1 MICVPGNLAR
11 DLFKIETKERAK
23 IVHLAIRILKQSN
36 VGKKVENQK
45 MEYSEEEFTLL
56 RKITSFLVWLDERE
70 CKHFRTIKE
79 TTEMIESLLTSLKEN
94 KEILFFALF
103 CPSYKKGKTAKG
115 FNEEIG
121 NTTLRGIEN
130 LSAIYSQA
138 KLLQIPC
145 KAMAIYGDLVL
156 ENSNKLNKKDF
167 DDLQTN
173 FANFRKFGEN
183 VNSEIEFTKLSDL
196 EICKKRIGLDG
207 ITEGEI
213 PLTIREIKRIEKRS
227 YPFYKEILGWDEDKI
242 KKRTGDLARSCSF
255 IAKEIRK
262 LNPLLIMV
270 MTENIYERAKFY
282 QGGEENKT
290 LPIFYPQKTKC

>member
-23 IVHLAIRILKQSN
+23 IVHLGIRVLKQN
-36 VGKKVENQK
+36 NIGKKVENQK
-45 MEYSEEEFTLL
+45 IEYSEEEFTLL

-70 CKHFRTIKE
+70 CKHFRTVEETKE
-79 TTEMIESLLTSLKEN
+79 MVESLLTSLKEN

-103 CPSYKKGKTAKG
+103 CPSYKKGKATKG

-121 NTTLRGIEN
+121 NTPRRGIEN

-145 KAMAIYGDLVL
+145 KAMAVYGDLAL
-156 ENSNKLNKKDF
+156 ENSNRLNKKDF
-167 DDLQTN
+167 NDLQTN
-173 FANFRKFGEN
+173 FTNFRKFGEN
-183 VNSEIEFTKLSDL
+183 VNSEIEFSKLSDL
-196 EICKKRIGLDG
+196 GICKKRIGLNG

-213 PLTIREIKRIEKRS
+213 PLTIGEIKRIEKRS
-227 YPFYKEILGWDEDKI
+227 YSFYKEILRWSEDKI
-242 KKRTGDLARSCSF
+242 KRRTEDLARSCSF
-255 IAKEIRK
+255 IAEEMRR
-262 LNPLLIMV
+262 LNSLLIMV
-270 MTENIYERAKFY
+270 MMENIYERAKFY
-282 QGGEENKT
+282 QGSEENKT